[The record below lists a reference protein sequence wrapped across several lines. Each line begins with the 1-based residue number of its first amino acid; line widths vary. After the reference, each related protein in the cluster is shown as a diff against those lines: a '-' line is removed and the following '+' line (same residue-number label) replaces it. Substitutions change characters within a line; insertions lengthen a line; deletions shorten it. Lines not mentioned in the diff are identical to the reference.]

1 MDLEADV
8 RNILSGVIHA
18 QQAGKYLL
26 EESEQVAPVVRRVVE
41 YLNQGKINS
50 KPPQQPLQQPQPQQQ
65 QQQQQQPPPSPHVRF
80 AQTDAPVLQQ
90 SIETITLPSQ

>member
-50 KPPQQPLQQPQPQQQ
+50 KPPQQPLQQPQ
-65 QQQQQQPPPSPHVRF
+65 QQPRLRF
-80 AQTDAPVLQQ
+80 RTSHPRLK
-90 SIETITLPSQ
+90 ESQ